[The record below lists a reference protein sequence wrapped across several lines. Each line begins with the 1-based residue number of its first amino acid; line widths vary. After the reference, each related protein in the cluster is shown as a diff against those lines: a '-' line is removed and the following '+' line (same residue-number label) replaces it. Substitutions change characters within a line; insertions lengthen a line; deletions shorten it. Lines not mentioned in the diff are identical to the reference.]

1 MCRFLL
7 GAVIGLYFLNKTK
20 KGGVRWHLNIMRT
33 SDIKKN
39 LSTAQELVDKKK
51 EKIKQLKKEIKKLKE
66 QYTKYETTAGGAI
79 YGE

>member
-1 MCRFLL
+1 
-7 GAVIGLYFLNKTK
+7 
-20 KGGVRWHLNIMRT
+20 VRRHLNIMRT
-33 SDIKKN
+33 ANIKKN

-51 EKIKQLKKEIKKLKE
+51 QKIKQLKKEIKKLKE

>member
-1 MCRFLL
+1 
-7 GAVIGLYFLNKTK
+7 
-20 KGGVRWHLNIMRT
+20 MRT
-33 SDIKKN
+33 ANIKKN

-51 EKIKQLKKEIKKLKE
+51 QKIKQLKKEIKKLKE